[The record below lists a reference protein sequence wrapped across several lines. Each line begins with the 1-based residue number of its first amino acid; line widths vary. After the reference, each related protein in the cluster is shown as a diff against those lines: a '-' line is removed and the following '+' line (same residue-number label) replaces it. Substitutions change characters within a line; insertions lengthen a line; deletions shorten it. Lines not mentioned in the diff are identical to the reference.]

1 MAHNRAERTR
11 EIRRRR
17 KKRSTVTRLKR
28 KLAASKD
35 ESVKHEMRTKLEKLG
50 AQVPAA

>member
-17 KKRSTVTRLKR
+17 KKLETVTKLKR
-28 KLAASKD
+28 KLRATKD
-35 ESVKHEMRTKLEKLG
+35 ESVRHEVRQKLEKLG
-50 AQVPAA
+50 AQVPTV

>member
-1 MAHNRAERTR
+1 MAHNRAERVR

-17 KKRSTVTRLKR
+17 AKRLKVTKLKR
-28 KLAASKD
+28 KLAATKD
-35 ESVKHEMRTKLEKLG
+35 ESVKHEVRQKLEKLG